1 MVRKVL
7 QKVVMKGE
15 KSLQKK
21 RREAAKS
28 KSIVDSIDGTARSTG
43 IYLEG
48 VYINIVLRGTG
59 TTYMCVLHTHIQYSH
74 TYIQKLYCVPVLI

>member
-1 MVRKVL
+1 MT
-7 QKVVMKGE
+7 GE

-21 RREAAKS
+21 RREAAAKS

-74 TYIQKLYCVPVLI
+74 TYIQQKLYCVPVLI